1 MGAGI
6 AQVFAVGGCQV
17 RITDNDA
24 DTLKAL
30 NRKIQQSLEAM
41 SQASFI
47 SATEAK
53 EACNRIISMPELPGT
68 LHDVQLVTECIVE
81 KLPAKQEL
89 FAQLERFWPVHVES
103 ASKMT
108 SLSLPEISRL

>member
-1 MGAGI
+1 WSSD
-6 AQVFAVGGCQV
+6 VCSSDLQV

-53 EACNRIISMPELPGT
+53 KACNRIIPMPELPGT

-81 KLPAKQEL
+81 KLPAKQEM
-89 FAQLERFWPVHVES
+89 FAQLERFAPVHAVL
-103 ASKMT
+103 ASNT
-108 SLSLPEISRL
+108 SSL